1 MFDLPQEYQTEVTVK
16 LKDFIPKTLKL
27 PIRKRLA
34 ADLKEVKLVGQ
45 IAGENIPSVINENDH
60 CQVVQFYDITV
71 NDIRTAPFIATTY
84 QNLIKPLCVLRIHDG
99 LKEVYSLGL
108 KRLSQSEE
116 NKIVLT
122 DSLLTP
128 AYPVVLPDTAKVDFL
143 KQLAFPNI
151 RNKNNK
157 VAYYLE
163 MYIRAFILT
172 HQRVDDEMIKLLV
185 SNIWYDSGKTWKI
198 YELIKTLVEN
208 QEKLNR
214 LNSNSD
220 KIKMNQSIKNNIVEL
235 KNIINGG

>member
-1 MFDLPQEYQTEVTVK
+1 MFDLPQEYQTGVTVK

-45 IAGENIPSVINENDH
+45 ITGENIPSVINENAH
-60 CQVVQFYDITV
+60 CQAVQFYDITI
-71 NDIRTAPFIATTY
+71 NDIRTAPFIAITY
-84 QNLIKPLCVLRIHDG
+84 QNLIKPLCVLKIHDG

-108 KRLSQSEE
+108 KRLSQIEE

-128 AYPVVLPDTAKVDFL
+128 AYPVVLPDTAKAEFIR
-143 KQLAFPNI
+143 QLAFPNI

-157 VAYYLE
+157 VVYYQE
-163 MYIRAFILT
+163 MYIRAYILN
-172 HQRVDDEMIKLLV
+172 HQKADDEMVKFLA
-185 SNIWYDSGKTWKI
+185 SNIWYDPPKTWKT

-208 QEKLNR
+208 KEKMNKLTGNG
-214 LNSNSD
+214 D
-220 KIKMNQSIKNNIVEL
+220 KIKMNQTIKTNLVQL

>member
-1 MFDLPQEYQTEVTVK
+1 MFDLPQEYQNDVMVK

-27 PIRKRLA
+27 PIKKRLA
-34 ADLKEVKLVGQ
+34 ADLKQVKLVGQ

-71 NDIRTAPFIATTY
+71 NDIKTAPFIATTY

-99 LKEVYSLGL
+99 LKEAYSMGL
-108 KRLSQSEE
+108 KRLSQIEE

-128 AYPVVLPDTAKVDFL
+128 AYPLVLPDTAKAEFL

-157 VAYYLE
+157 VVFYQE
-163 MYIRAFILT
+163 MYIRAYIIN
-172 HQRVDDEMIKLLV
+172 HQKADDEMVKLLA
-185 SNIWYDSGKTWKI
+185 SNIWYDPQKTWKT

-208 QEKLNR
+208 KELQNKLTGNG
-214 LNSNSD
+214 D
-220 KIKMNQSIKNNIVEL
+220 KIKMNQTIKTNLEQL